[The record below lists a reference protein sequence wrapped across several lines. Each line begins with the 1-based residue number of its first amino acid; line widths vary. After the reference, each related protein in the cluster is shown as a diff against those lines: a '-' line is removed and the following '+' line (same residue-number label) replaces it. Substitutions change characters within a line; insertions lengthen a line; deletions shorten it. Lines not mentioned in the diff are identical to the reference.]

1 MRRLAASL
9 TGRVTRVADG
19 DTITILAPDGDRV
32 PCGLPGGRP
41 LPSNTASVGAD
52 RRAARTQHKI
62 RLYGSDAQEQS
73 QAFGQNPRG
82 PGADFIFAAI
92 LPCSVKISA
101 ARRGSK

>member
-32 PCGLPGGRP
+32 PCGPPGGRP

-52 RRAARTQHKI
+52 HRAARTQHKI
-62 RLYGSDAQEQS
+62 RLYGIDAQEQS

-92 LPCSVKISA
+92 
-101 ARRGSK
+101 